1 MKKSLVLM
9 VVLVGSLALVGSVFA
24 GGMAKAPAPQCG
36 GGWDCYSTPTCQ
48 PAPCKDRVLCK
59 GQAKGVEKMCGPC
72 APTIKWA
79 GKWMTIEKCP
89 AAPKVEKKIAKKAE
103 KKGKFVK

>member
-1 MKKSLVLM
+1 
-9 VVLVGSLALVGSVFA
+9 
-24 GGMAKAPAPQCG
+24 
-36 GGWDCYSTPTCQ
+36 
-48 PAPCKDRVLCK
+48 
-59 GQAKGVEKMCGPC
+59 MCGCC

-89 AAPKVEKKIAKKAE
+89 AAPKVEKVAQKAE

>member
-59 GQAKGVEKMCGPC
+59 GQAKGVVKMCGCC

-89 AAPKVEKKIAKKAE
+89 AAPKVEKKVAQKAE
-103 KKGKFVK
+103 KQGKFVK